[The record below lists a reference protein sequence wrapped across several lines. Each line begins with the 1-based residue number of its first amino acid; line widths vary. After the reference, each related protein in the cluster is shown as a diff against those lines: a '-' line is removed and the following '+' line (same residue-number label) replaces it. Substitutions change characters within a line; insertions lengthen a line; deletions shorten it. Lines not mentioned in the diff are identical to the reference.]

1 LKRNNWTRNNVPRP
15 THIFCG
21 KCNHVVKVADKCELC
36 EAELALERQQIDV
49 QNPEDPARI
58 QHEAFEIASRPTVA
72 WNQLNNQRYNII
84 DRVRERMR
92 ADLTE
97 QELEEARERL
107 SQYAEGRPALRW
119 TDEEE

>member
-1 LKRNNWTRNNVPRP
+1 
-15 THIFCG
+15 
-21 KCNHVVKVADKCELC
+21 
-36 EAELALERQQIDV
+36 LALERQRIDV
-49 QNPEDPARI
+49 QNPEDPARDVSVPARI